1 MAGHSAWYYFGKQKL
16 EFQHN
21 YKLDDLEDSFEIAPN
36 TGLGMSDW
44 RSRLSM
50 PGKYGYS
57 DKIT

>member
-1 MAGHSAWYYFGKQKL
+1 VFGTIFAQKPNL
-16 EFQHN
+16 EHN
-21 YKLDDLEDSFEIAPN
+21 RKLDDLGLVFKIAPN

-50 PGKYGYS
+50 PGKDGYS